1 MPKGIPLTEEELSR
15 RREEISEIAVRL
27 FIDQGFNETS
37 MRAISQAVGMGKST
51 LYDYFPTKDDILVSY
66 FAGEIKLLIEKAN
79 QIKNQYLN
87 ATEKLRQIMI
97 LHLQYL
103 LANKNMYLKLSFET
117 QRLGLESQREIQIS
131 RHAYQ
136 DLVGSVIEDGIAE
149 GTFRPVDKAVAVRML
164 FAALTPVVFTSRP
177 SGTAEE
183 MMEEAIQIFL
193 RGVQA

>member
-15 RREEISEIAVRL
+15 RRSEISEIAVRL
-27 FIDQGFNETS
+27 FTENGFNETS
-37 MRAISQAVGMGKST
+37 MRTISQAVGMGKST

-66 FAGEIKLLIEKAN
+66 FAGEIAVLHDKAQQIHN
-79 QIKNQYLN
+79 QDLN
-87 ATEKLRQIMI
+87 ATEKLRQIML
-97 LHLQYL
+97 LHLHHL

-117 QRLGLESQREIQIS
+117 QRLTLESQKEIQIR

-136 DLVGSVIEDGIAE
+136 DLVREVIEDGIAE
-149 GTFRPVDKAVAVRML
+149 GIFRPVDTAVAVRIL
-164 FAALTPVVFTSRP
+164 FTALTPVVFTSRP